1 MKNIRH
7 SVVLVAVVAFVTLA
21 APSVA
26 STAGAATVPTR
37 HLTASG
43 GTIEWTTTVH
53 NAQWCEWSSSPTVTG
68 FDATVRCKSGTVTRS
83 ATFTANTSSAAK
95 YYTLSLTVLGQTKTV
110 EYLKVVEAPTGA
122 GSTPAV
128 PTRHLPASGG
138 TIKWAVAVHSAK
150 TCTWSSSPKVAGFD
164 GTARCTNG
172 LVVRAATFKAN
183 TSTEAKN
190 YTLTLVVR
198 GKTTTVE
205 HLTVVEAGKLAG
217 ARKLATTTSLG
228 IVSGSVTTG
237 YVFGVHVTDSNG
249 PVSLPTRSI
258 VFQVTT
264 NYPQTGTPWSWTAT
278 TRTANQSSCTLDL
291 FRESSYLDLTSSD
304 CSVSRS
310 AKIILAYYV
319 TTVTVQAHFAG
330 TATDDASASF
340 EMAWPVALNILGP

>member
-1 MKNIRH
+1 MKTFRH
-7 SVVLVAVVAFVTLA
+7 SAVLIAVVALVIVAVA
-21 APSVA
+21 ALA
-26 STAGAATVPTR
+26 STAGARTIPTR
-37 HLTASG
+37 HLT
-43 GTIEWTTTVH
+43 T
-53 NAQWCEWSSSPTVTG
+53 
-68 FDATVRCKSGTVTRS
+68 
-83 ATFTANTSSAAK
+83 
-95 YYTLSLTVLGQTKTV
+95 
-110 EYLKVVEAPTGA
+110 
-122 GSTPAV
+122 
-128 PTRHLPASGG
+128 SGG

-150 TCTWSSSPKVAGFD
+150 TCTWSSSPRVAGFD
-164 GTARCTNG
+164 GTVRCTSG
-172 LVVRAATFKAN
+172 LAVRAATFKAN

-205 HLTVVEAGKLAG
+205 HLNVVEAGKLAG

-249 PVSLPTRSI
+249 PVSLPARSI

-291 FRESSYLDLTSSD
+291 FRESSYLDLISSD

-340 EMAWPVALNILGP
+340 EMAWPVALNTLGP

>member
-1 MKNIRH
+1 MLEAFHSPTSAPRLTGSGRIGSHDAYSPRCTWEAVRLGVLSADTYLVDKLRQLGRRKAWWTMKNIRH

-26 STAGAATVPTR
+26 STAGAAT
-37 HLTASG
+37 
-43 GTIEWTTTVH
+43 
-53 NAQWCEWSSSPTVTG
+53 
-68 FDATVRCKSGTVTRS
+68 
-83 ATFTANTSSAAK
+83 
-95 YYTLSLTVLGQTKTV
+95 
-110 EYLKVVEAPTGA
+110 
-122 GSTPAV
+122 V

-310 AKIILAYYV
+310 AKIIRVWLPWR
-319 TTVTVQAHFAG
+319 
-330 TATDDASASF
+330 
-340 EMAWPVALNILGP
+340 E